1 MLKSINIFEKKHKN
15 FKNRVLKMIFVA
27 IEINLADFM
36 WIYSKQI
43 AISKFLRE
51 TLQRFL
57 FVDFARSDF
66 RVIFSKICL

>member
-1 MLKSINIFEKKHKN
+1 
-15 FKNRVLKMIFVA
+15 MIFGA
-27 IEINLADFM
+27 IEVEINLADF
-36 WIYSKQI
+36 YVDLFQANRYFKNFY
-43 AISKFLRE
+43 AK